1 MGLENPFLYHAL
13 HLNLQSILTG
23 FEKTSDLFLLFVVV
37 VLKCSHAKT
46 CFCLHPTVRWIVRLS
61 YIALRAFDTR
71 VAFMWFV
78 RSVRICVVFQ
88 LRSLMLLLRPARRT
102 HRTSATTTRK
112 KKVQTTLNAHLAT
125 RKRKSPF
132 MACLY
137 SRVVFYRRRRRI
149 IKKIY
154 LKLGNEGQ
162 TKNETVASTNKNK
175 KKGKT
180 AEFFCTHHREC
191 ISTSS
196 TFLNGWIIGNQ
207 LFILF
212 FSMAYVM
219 RDTFAFNR
227 DTDQKHTYF
236 SSIQSTLPTGIHP
249 FVPLC
254 STFLHI
260 GPEQNR
266 RKKHWNNCL
275 SLFSHSR
282 GRSCIYY
289 SEPNNSVTLHN
300 RHR

>member
-1 MGLENPFLYHAL
+1 
-13 HLNLQSILTG
+13 
-23 FEKTSDLFLLFVVV
+23 
-37 VLKCSHAKT
+37 
-46 CFCLHPTVRWIVRLS
+46 
-61 YIALRAFDTR
+61 
-71 VAFMWFV
+71 
-78 RSVRICVVFQ
+78 
-88 LRSLMLLLRPARRT
+88 
-102 HRTSATTTRK
+102 
-112 KKVQTTLNAHLAT
+112 
-125 RKRKSPF
+125 

-227 DTDQKHTYF
+227 DTVAYRWPKTYIFLFNPIYTSHRHSPVRSSLLHFSTHWARAKQKKETLKQLPF
-236 SSIQSTLPTGIHP
+236 SI
-249 FVPLC
+249 
-254 STFLHI
+254 
-260 GPEQNR
+260 
-266 RKKHWNNCL
+266 
-275 SLFSHSR
+275 
-282 GRSCIYY
+282 
-289 SEPNNSVTLHN
+289 
-300 RHR
+300 